1 MRPLVWRSTL
11 AHDRADTVGP
21 IVFMSPPSLAFLAVI
36 ALVRVI
42 GRGADAVLLLRWPR
56 LWRLWWRGLTAP
68 PSPWRA
74 VFGAVM
80 TARQAGVPRDDLVYG
95 EAFVI
100 AAQALLRR
108 LDVGPGAVVVDL
120 GCGRGGVLVAAA
132 GLGATARG
140 IDLLASH
147 VDAIGAVASDAGVVV
162 DVGDARNVGDTILA
176 DATVVWLS
184 WVSWSVAT
192 RAAVTARLRALP
204 PGALVVGIA
213 HGVDDDAFEVV
224 AQPRLWCTW
233 GRADVIVSRRRQLS
247 N

>member
-1 MRPLVWRSTL
+1 
-11 AHDRADTVGP
+11 
-21 IVFMSPPSLAFLAVI
+21 MSSPSLAFLVVI
-36 ALVRVI
+36 ALVRVM

-56 LWRLWWRGLTAP
+56 LWRLWWRGTTAP

-74 VFGAVM
+74 AFATVM
-80 TARQAGVPRDDLVYG
+80 SARQAGVPLDDLVYG
-95 EAFVI
+95 EAFVV

-108 LDVGPGAVVVDL
+108 LGVGPGAVVVDL

-140 IDLLASH
+140 VDLLAGH
-147 VDAIGAVASDAGVVV
+147 IDAIGAVASDAGIVV
-162 DVGDARNVGDTILA
+162 DVGDARSVGDALLA

-184 WVSWSVAT
+184 WVTWSAAT

-233 GRADVIVSRRRQLS
+233 GRADVVVSRRRQLS